1 VSTVGTAF
9 RIKDIDNPLLLLIV
23 NNVVNIHINYQC
35 REGDKMTLE
44 ELQAKVLEMEETQK
58 TIQSENETLKKQVE
72 DKIKR
77 EKELE
82 EHNQRLWL
90 KITSKV
96 EDKPTETEDKEVKE
110 YIGEK
115 VYNELSDKDKEKLSI
130 ILKGDD

>member
-1 VSTVGTAF
+1 
-9 RIKDIDNPLLLLIV
+9 
-23 NNVVNIHINYQC
+23 
-35 REGDKMTLE
+35 MTLE